1 MKALILVALALTLVG
16 CAPSHV
22 PPAGNDCHAA
32 CDNLRGLSCLPDDA
46 RTPNGVECAVW
57 YCETPRPTSRTS
69 CVAKASSCEAA
80 RACK

>member
-1 MKALILVALALTLVG
+1 MKIPPILLALVLVG

-46 RTPNGVECAVW
+46 RSPNGDPCALW
-57 YCETPRPTSRTS
+57 YCETPRPASRTT
-69 CVAKASSCEAA
+69 CVAKAPSCEAA
-80 RACK
+80 RDCK